1 MCEFISVME
10 KLKSS
15 SSSSVANEEFTS
27 FNNFMHT
34 TSKMD
39 SRLTEVVRKAAIY
52 NKALVLVCGNSGDGK
67 SHLIARLKESGVITD
82 GFSVYID
89 ATSADKKGM
98 KANDKLKEMLMPLSD
113 AKLNDGVTFRLIV
126 AINLGILNDFL
137 KNYEVEFMALKAYV
151 EQQGLF
157 DNVPAWKF
165 EKMKEEVAEAS
176 NYFIGHVDF
185 TSFHRYE
192 ISATGLD
199 LDFIHGLLGKI
210 VSDDQRNEIYASYKS
225 ECQNCPKRTNCPVY
239 WNYRKLTQDETY
251 REYIV
256 EILAE
261 TIIKNNIAPSVR
273 DINNFFYEI
282 IIGSTFEE
290 TLINDS
296 STARL
301 VHFIDNLSLNLLFE
315 GSEGLLAYVGKQ
327 DALNNRERGYDKELI
342 TLNLKPSFEKW
353 LREVAQKY
361 GNELEQVDTDL
372 VYCQNSFAKE
382 YKSIEREI
390 KRTLFKY
397 YIRLMDS
404 HGRKHDERYLKFLT
418 YLFAYNVGEEQK
430 CKDLIAL
437 IKDSIYVWNG
447 RLGDNGG
454 NTVKNAVIC
463 GKGNERYY
471 LYKVIDVQF
480 QVDRSIQPITQ
491 EGSFP
496 NFATALR
503 FGFSLKEKPAKKI
516 FLDVDYELFDL
527 LSEIS
532 GGYTPTDTDRKQ
544 NVNFDS
550 FVRMLLAES
559 DSDIH
564 VYSRYEDGKTYRIAK
579 DEFGT
584 YSFENEG

>member
-1 MCEFISVME
+1 MCDFISVME

-27 FNNFMHT
+27 FNNYMHT
-34 TSKMD
+34 ISKMD
-39 SRLTEVVRKAAIY
+39 LRLTEIVKKSTMY

-67 SHLIARLKESGVITD
+67 SHLIARLKENGVITD
-82 GFSVYID
+82 EFTVYID

-98 KANDKLKEMLMPLSD
+98 KANDKLREKLMPLSD
-113 AKLNDGVTFRLIV
+113 ARLSDGATFRLIV

-137 KNYEVEFMALKAYV
+137 KNYETEFMVLKAYV

-165 EKMKEEVAEAS
+165 EKMKNEVAETS
-176 NYFIGHVDF
+176 DYFIGHVDF

-192 ISATGLD
+192 ISANGLD
-199 LDFIHGLLGKI
+199 LEFIHGLLGKI
-210 VSDDQRNEIYASYKS
+210 VTDDQRNEIFSSFKS
-225 ECQNCPKRTNCPVY
+225 GCQNCPKRTNCPVF
-239 WNYRKLTQDETY
+239 WNYKKLTQDETY

-290 TLINDS
+290 ALINDS
-296 STARL
+296 STTRL

-315 GSEGLLAYVGKQ
+315 GSDGLLTYVGKQ
-327 DALNNRERGYDKELI
+327 DALNNRERGYDRELI

-353 LREVAQKY
+353 LKEVAQKY
-361 GNELEQVDTDL
+361 GNELEQVDADL
-372 VYCQNSFAKE
+372 VYCQNNFAKE
-382 YKSIEREI
+382 YKSIEGEI
-390 KRTLFKY
+390 KKNLFKY
-397 YIRLMDS
+397 YIRLLDS
-404 HGRKHDERYLKFLT
+404 QDRKHDERYLKFLS
-418 YLFAYNVGEEQK
+418 YLFAYNVGEEHK
-430 CKDLIAL
+430 CKDLISL

-447 RLGDNGG
+447 RLSDNSGS
-454 NTVKNAVIC
+454 TVKNAVIC

-480 QVDRSIQPITQ
+480 RVDQSIQPIGQ
-491 EGSFP
+491 DGSFP

-503 FGFSLKEKPAKKI
+503 FSFSLKDKPTKKI
-516 FLDVDYELFDL
+516 PLDVDYELFNL
-527 LSEIS
+527 LFEIS
-532 GGYTPTDTDRKQ
+532 SGYMPTDTDRKQ

-564 VYSRYEDGKTYRIAK
+564 VYSRYEDGKTYRIAR